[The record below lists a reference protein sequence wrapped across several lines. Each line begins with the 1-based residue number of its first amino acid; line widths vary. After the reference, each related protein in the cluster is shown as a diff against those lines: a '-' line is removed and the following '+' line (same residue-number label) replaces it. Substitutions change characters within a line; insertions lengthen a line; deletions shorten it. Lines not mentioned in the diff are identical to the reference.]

1 MSLSEISLPLA
12 LYGLV
17 TSIVWAVIYIKTL
30 SNILRLPFF
39 DKLSPPSPAIWP
51 KLSIIIPACNEEN
64 TIEAAL
70 NTLLSQDY
78 PDMEVIVVN
87 DRSTDRTSDIIN
99 HLAEGHWALR
109 VIHVDNLPDGWLGK
123 VHAMHVGMM
132 QTKGEWILYTDAD
145 VHFREGAIK
154 KGVALA
160 LEKGVDH
167 LAIGPGV
174 KADSFLLEVVINAF
188 GAMFMFFTGAGGK
201 IDKDSNKAVG
211 IGAFNLVR
219 RSAFDKTEGFS
230 WLKMEVADDVGL
242 GLLLKKN
249 GASFHFAVAKKE
261 ISLIWYSSIAEMFKG
276 LEKNIF
282 GATSYY
288 RYVRMATVFLIS
300 IAFISAPFFT
310 VIYLWGTFLWPVGLI
325 AYLLLVATGVVTK
338 VRFGS
343 HFTPN
348 LFLPLGQLII
358 GFMLLNAGLKCYLRG
373 GILWRG
379 SLYKISELR
388 QGQRVKM

>member
-1 MSLSEISLPLA
+1 MSEINLPLA
-12 LYGLV
+12 LYGV
-17 TSIVWAVIYIKTL
+17 IISIVWSVIYLKTF
-30 SNILRLPFF
+30 SNLLRVPFF

-51 KLSIIIPACNEEN
+51 KLSVIIPACNEED

-70 NTLLSQDY
+70 NTLLDQDY

-87 DRSTDRTSDIIN
+87 DRSTDRTSDIISR
-99 HLAEGHWALR
+99 LAKEHWALR

-123 VHAMHVGMM
+123 VHAMHVGTMRA
-132 QTKGEWILYTDAD
+132 KGEWLLYTDAD
-145 VHFREGAIK
+145 VHFSQGAIR

-160 LEKGVDH
+160 LEKVVDH

-174 KADSFLLEVVINAF
+174 KANSFLLEVVINAF

-201 IDKDSNKAVG
+201 KDEDNDKAVG

-219 RSAFDKTEGFS
+219 RAAFDKTEGFS

-242 GLLLKKN
+242 GLLLKKSN
-249 GASFHFAVAKKE
+249 ASFRFAIAKKE
-261 ISLIWYSSIAEMFKG
+261 ISLIWYASITEMFRG

-288 RYVRMATVFLIS
+288 SYSRMIAIFLIS

-310 VIYLWGTFLWPVGLI
+310 MIYLWGTWLWPVGLI
-325 AYLLLVATGVVTK
+325 AYLLLVATGIIMK
-338 VRFGS
+338 IRFNS
-343 HFTPN
+343 KLTPAF
-348 LFLPLGQLII
+348 FLPLGQLII

>member
-1 MSLSEISLPLA
+1 MSEINLPLA
-12 LYGLV
+12 LYGV
-17 TSIVWAVIYIKTL
+17 IISIVWSVIYLKTF
-30 SNILRLPFF
+30 SNLLRVPFF

-51 KLSIIIPACNEEN
+51 KLSVIIPACNEED

-70 NTLLSQDY
+70 NTLLDQDY

-87 DRSTDRTSDIIN
+87 DRSTDRTSDIISR
-99 HLAEGHWALR
+99 LAKEHWALR

-123 VHAMHVGMM
+123 VHAMHVGTMRA
-132 QTKGEWILYTDAD
+132 KGEWLLYTDAD
-145 VHFREGAIK
+145 VHFSQGAIR

-160 LEKGVDH
+160 LEKVVDH

-174 KADSFLLEVVINAF
+174 KANSFLLEVVINAF

-201 IDKDSNKAVG
+201 KDKDNDKAVG

-219 RSAFDKTEGFS
+219 RAAFDKTEGFP

-242 GLLLKKN
+242 GLLLKKSN
-249 GASFHFAVAKKE
+249 ASFRFAIAKKE
-261 ISLIWYSSIAEMFKG
+261 ISLIWYASITEMFRG

-288 RYVRMATVFLIS
+288 SYSRMIAIFLIS
-300 IAFISAPFFT
+300 LAFISAPFFT
-310 VIYLWGTFLWPVGLI
+310 MIYLWGTWLWPVGLI
-325 AYLLLVATGVVTK
+325 AYLLLVATGIIMK
-338 VRFGS
+338 IRFNS
-343 HFTPN
+343 KLTPAF
-348 LFLPLGQLII
+348 FLPLGQLII